1 MVMSNNSKKIVSCLC
16 GKVKFMVKGNL
27 RHVLNCHCS
36 QCMKTH
42 GNFAAYTSTLED
54 NLKFISKKTL
64 KWYRSSQK
72 AKRGFCNKC
81 GASIFFKFINSD
93 TISISAGLF
102 KNPTGLKEKMNI
114 FVKNKLDYYKL
125 NSTLPKNNK
134 YS

>member
-81 GASIFFKFINSD
+81 GASIFFKFINND

-125 NSTLPKNNK
+125 NSKLPKNNK

>member
-16 GKVKFMVKGNL
+16 GKVKFMIKGNL

-64 KWYRSSQK
+64 KWYRSSKK

-81 GASIFFKFINSD
+81 GASIFFKFINND

>member
-81 GASIFFKFINSD
+81 GASIFFKFINND